1 MRVLLVE
8 DEVDLGSAIK
18 QVLVSEKYVVDWVTD
33 GDRAWEYLENQWTD
47 YSVGIF
53 DWLLPKLSGLELC
66 QRLRMHRNSLPVLML
81 TALGQPENRVA
92 GLDAGADDYL
102 VKPFVMEELLAR
114 LRALQRRSPQLQPQN
129 LTIGAFTLDY
139 ANNVLIAEVTETL
152 ETAEV
157 TETSETPKTPKT
169 SETQLTQTIPLTVKE
184 FQILAYLM
192 QNPDRIISG
201 SKIRYQLWDL
211 DEEPI
216 SNVVAAQMRLLRR
229 KLASHSCPCPIET
242 ISAQGYRFNTQP

>member
-8 DEVDLGSAIK
+8 DEPDLGAALERLLK
-18 QVLVSEKYVVDWVTD
+18 REKYVVDWVVD
-33 GDRAWEYLENQWTD
+33 GSQAWHCLESQWTD
-47 YSVGIF
+47 YTVAIV
-53 DWLLPKLSGLELC
+53 DWLLPEMSGLELC
-66 QRLRMHRNSLPVLML
+66 QRLRLHQNPLPVLML

-114 LRALQRRSPQLQPQN
+114 LRALQRRSPNLQPQS
-129 LTIGAFTLDY
+129 LTAGAFTLDY
-139 ANNVLIAEVTETL
+139 ANHALCNRQAQ
-152 ETAEV
+152 
-157 TETSETPKTPKT
+157 PP
-169 SETQLTQTIPLTVKE
+169 QTIPLTVKE

-201 SKIRYQLWDL
+201 SKIRHQLWDL
-211 DEEPI
+211 EEEPI

-229 KLASHSCPCPIET
+229 KLASYRCDCPIET
-242 ISAQGYRFNTQP
+242 IPGQGYRFNTSL